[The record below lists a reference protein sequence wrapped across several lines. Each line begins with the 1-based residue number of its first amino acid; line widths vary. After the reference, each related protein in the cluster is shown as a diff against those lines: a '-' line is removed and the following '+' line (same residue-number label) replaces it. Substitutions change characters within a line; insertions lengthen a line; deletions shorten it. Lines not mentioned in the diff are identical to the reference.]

1 MKKETSKRE
10 QKRLEKIK
18 QENIQKFD
26 EEYIKSRIIPKDYKK
41 QILNRILK
49 NSVIALI
56 VIIYL
61 ILLNVL
67 SMHIETTTYI
77 LGIKILCIILAIVSV
92 IYFELSYR
100 KDNGYLF
107 MHGVEFLLIATITLF
122 SVYAYSLF
130 FVTYNSILL
139 YILIAVVI
147 YYIIKTILTLRNMK
161 QDYYKS
167 QNDIKEIVKK
177 GSRKNND

>member
-1 MKKETSKRE
+1 MKKEVSKRE
-10 QKRLEKIK
+10 RKRLEKIK
-18 QENIQKFD
+18 QENIVKFH
-26 EEYIKSRIIPKDYKK
+26 EEYKQSRIIPKDYKK
-41 QILNRILK
+41 KIKNRILK
-49 NSVIALI
+49 NTVIAII

-61 ILLNVL
+61 ILLNIL
-67 SMHIETTTYI
+67 SMYIETDKYI
-77 LGIKILCIILAIVSV
+77 LGIKILCVVLSVVSV

-107 MHGVEFLLIATITLF
+107 MHGVEFLILATITLF

-130 FVTYNSILL
+130 FITYNNILL

-161 QDYYKS
+161 QEYYKS

-177 GSRKNND
+177 GNKKND

>member
-1 MKKETSKRE
+1 MKKEISKRE

-26 EEYIKSRIIPKDYKK
+26 EEYKQSRIIPKDYKK
-41 QILNRILK
+41 MIRDRILK
-49 NSVIALI
+49 NTGIALI
-56 VIIYL
+56 IIIYL

-67 SMHIETTTYI
+67 SMYIETDIYI
-77 LGIKILCIILAIVSV
+77 LGIKILCVLLAIVSV

-107 MHGVEFLLIATITLF
+107 MYGVEFLILATITLF

-130 FVTYNSILL
+130 FITYNSILL
-139 YILIAVVI
+139 YILLAIII

-177 GSRKNND
+177 GSTKND

>member
-1 MKKETSKRE
+1 MKKEISKRE
-10 QKRLEKIK
+10 QKRLKKITE
-18 QENIQKFD
+18 ENIQKFD
-26 EEYIKSRIIPKDYKK
+26 EEYKQNRIIPKDYKK
-41 QILNRILK
+41 KIRNRILK
-49 NSVIALI
+49 NSAIAII

-77 LGIKILCIILAIVSV
+77 LGIKVLCVALAIVSV

-107 MHGVEFLLIATITLF
+107 MHGVEFLVLATITLF

-139 YILIAVVI
+139 YILIVVVI

-161 QDYYKS
+161 QEYYKS

-177 GSRKNND
+177 GNKNND

>member
-1 MKKETSKRE
+1 MKKEVSKRE

-26 EEYIKSRIIPKDYKK
+26 EEYKLSRIIPKEYKK
-41 QILNRILK
+41 QIINRILK
-49 NSVIALI
+49 NSVIAII
-56 VIIYL
+56 VIAYL
-61 ILLNVL
+61 IALNIL
-67 SMHIETTTYI
+67 SLHIETSAYI
-77 LGIKILCIILAIVSV
+77 LGIKVLCVVLAIISV

-100 KDNGYLF
+100 KDNGFLF
-107 MHGVEFLLIATITLF
+107 MHGAEFFVLATITLF
-122 SVYAYSLF
+122 SVYAYALF

-147 YYIIKTILTLRNMK
+147 YYIIKTIGTLNIMK
-161 QDYYKS
+161 KQYYES

-177 GSRKNND
+177 GNKKND

>member
-1 MKKETSKRE
+1 MKKEVSKRE

-18 QENIQKFD
+18 QENIEKFH
-26 EEYIKSRIIPKDYKK
+26 EEYKQSRIIPKDYKK
-41 QILNRILK
+41 KIRNRILK
-49 NSVIALI
+49 NTAIAI
-56 VIIYL
+56 IAIIYL

-67 SMHIETTTYI
+67 SMHIETTKYI
-77 LGIKILCIILAIVSV
+77 LGIKILCVLLAVVSV

-107 MHGVEFLLIATITLF
+107 MHGVEFLVLATITLF

-161 QDYYKS
+161 KDYYNS

-177 GSRKNND
+177 GSTKND